1 MAYTLKLS
9 NGTILLSLP
18 DQQSDSVST
27 SLTLIGKNVN
37 AYGTD
42 LNDNF
47 VRLMENFAGPTYPNS
62 PLNGQLWFDDRNKQI
77 KVYIKV
83 NKDSGYFKT
92 VGSPFI
98 DTTKPTTL
106 AAGDFWY
113 DTTTQQMK
121 FQADSTST
129 IVIGPQYDSSV
140 GKSGWINEKWATST
154 GTTATVLSLYSNN
167 KLVGVESDLE
177 FTVSGTDPNSA
188 YFFSIGKGYNAI
200 YTATSKTFFY
210 GTATSAQSLTDQYG
224 NTVTV
229 DQILTDNTNTILTHS
244 VSIVNNTGTL
254 SLGTNNDIQF
264 SVTTSTNTA
273 KMTIGG
279 QNENF
284 EIKVNPTNAT
294 AAAKLPAIHID
305 GTNNIVAMFTTT
317 PITSVQISEDISIAP
332 VPVDVDIN
340 GNVLIQGDLIVFGTQ
355 TNLKTQDLEVVDKN
369 ITLAW
374 TTNPQGDDNFS
385 DGGGIILRGT
395 RDKSLLWQKATNS
408 WSFTDNVNLIFSTST
423 YKINGIDLLSI
434 DTLQSS
440 VKYAPGLTSVGN
452 LTSATIA
459 NLRIYQTSSNETV
472 IGSTIPGGG
481 NITIGDAGTAQVT
494 FANKKLWNVG
504 YPSANLTTT
513 SSYRAQAA
521 TVGWVQDNIDIVR
534 NPKFALTIDVTGKG
548 DTPLDPN
555 LDNWVIQTLT
565 YLYDPNDPDQP
576 YRAPVDARARVLA
589 TKFTT
594 PLLYNVP
601 SNYMDP
607 GVPVAV
613 DKEGVFDAVQVI
625 GYSPY
630 LRVTTNIPAATLG
643 IHRCI
648 KQYIVVGTYPSATWV
663 AYVPGGASNNLVW
676 SDGTW

>member
-18 DQQSDSVST
+18 DQQSDSIST

-47 VRLMENFAGPTYPNS
+47 VRLMENFAGSSYPNA
-62 PLNGQLWFDDRNKQI
+62 PLNGQLWFDDTSKQI

-83 NKDSGYFKT
+83 NQNSGYFKA

-98 DTTKPTTL
+98 LDTQPTTL
-106 AAGDFWY
+106 ATGDFWY

-121 FQADSTST
+121 FKSDSTST

-154 GTTATVLSLYSNN
+154 GTIATVLSLYSNN

-177 FTVSGTDPNSA
+177 FTVASSDPNYS
-188 YFFSIGKGYNAI
+188 YFVSIGKGYNAV
-200 YTATSKTFFY
+200 YTATNITFFY
-210 GTATSAQSLTDQYG
+210 GTSTSALSLTDKYG
-224 NTVTV
+224 DIVTV
-229 DQILTDNTNTILTHS
+229 DQILTDNTNTILVHPL
-244 VSIVNNTGTL
+244 SIVNNTGTL

-294 AAAKLPAIHID
+294 AAAKSSAIHID
-305 GTNNIVAMFTTT
+305 GTNNILAIFTTT
-317 PITSVQISEDISIAP
+317 PITSVQISQDITVAP
-332 VPVDVDIN
+332 VSVDVDIN
-340 GNVLIQGDLIVFGTQ
+340 GNVLIQGDLVVFGTQ

-369 ITLAW
+369 ITLGW
-374 TTNPQGDDNFS
+374 TTNSQGDDNFA
-385 DGGGIILRGT
+385 DGGGINLRGT
-395 RDKSLLWQKATNS
+395 RDKTISWYKSTNS
-408 WSFTDNVNLIFSTST
+408 WSFTDNINLIFSTAT
-423 YKINGIDLLSI
+423 FKINSI
-434 DTLQSS
+434 DVLSQSS
-440 VKYAPGLTSVGN
+440 IFVTTAPNLNTVGALT
-452 LTSATIA
+452 TTTIA
-459 NLRIYQTSSNETV
+459 NLQIYQTASNETI
-472 IGSTIPGGG
+472 IGSVIPGGG
-481 NITIGDAGTAQVT
+481 NITIGDAGTTQVT

-534 NPKFALTIDVTGKG
+534 NPKFALTIDVTGKA

-565 YLYDPNDPDQP
+565 YLYDPNDPEYA

-594 PLLYNVP
+594 PLQYNVP
-601 SNYMDP
+601 SEYIDL
-607 GVPVAV
+607 GVPVSV
-613 DKEGVFDAVQVI
+613 DKQGVFNAAQVV
-625 GYSPY
+625 GYSTAI
-630 LRVTTNIPAATLG
+630 RATTNIPAATLG

-663 AYVPGGASNNLVW
+663 AYVPGGATNNLVW
-676 SDGTW
+676 TDSTW